1 MLRWRLTGPVGLFAA
16 STTVVGVALFMPWYS
31 MKSSVSFLYPA
42 ENGWTSWG
50 FLAVFGVI
58 TGVVG
63 LMSVEPDEATG
74 PPRLPVSA
82 ATVFL
87 IAAGMQ
93 LAGPVLFYVF
103 NHHVYPFPT
112 AGPTNG
118 SLLAFGP
125 QFGIYVAI
133 LGGVVGVVAGVALR
147 LRQGEPMPAAD
158 IDAGDVVGE

>member
-1 MLRWRLTGPVGLFAA
+1 MTGPVGLFAA

-31 MKSSVSFLYPA
+31 MKSSVPFMYPA
-42 ENGWTSWG
+42 ANGWTSWG

-58 TGVVG
+58 TGVVA

-74 PPRLPVSA
+74 PPRLPVST

-103 NHHVYPFPT
+103 NHHVYPFSN

-118 SLLAFGP
+118 LLAFEP

-133 LGGVVGVVAGVALR
+133 LGGVVGLVAGVALR
-147 LRQGEPMPAAD
+147 LRQQGPVPAAD
-158 IDAGDVVGE
+158 SDAGEAVGE